1 MGHYVALFYPKKLQT
16 MKLCIVLAV
25 LVAVSCAQQFGGNH
39 GDHGQHGGD
48 PFMHIVHTEVQAII
62 AANSGISSAE
72 CEIKCDAVF
81 NMMDQNDET
90 STDDHCKHA
99 CQCDID
105 HNCSHP
111 TGQPGQHGG
120 HMPPSN

>member
-1 MGHYVALFYPKKLQT
+1 MGYNVSYIKT
-16 MKLCIVLAV
+16 DMKLCIVLAA
-25 LVAVSCAQQFGGNH
+25 LVAVSFAQQFGGNH
-39 GDHGQHGGD
+39 GNHGGDHGHHMGD

-81 NMMDQNDET
+81 NMMDTNDDS

-105 HNCSHP
+105 KNCQHP
-111 TGQPGQHGG
+111 TGQPAGG